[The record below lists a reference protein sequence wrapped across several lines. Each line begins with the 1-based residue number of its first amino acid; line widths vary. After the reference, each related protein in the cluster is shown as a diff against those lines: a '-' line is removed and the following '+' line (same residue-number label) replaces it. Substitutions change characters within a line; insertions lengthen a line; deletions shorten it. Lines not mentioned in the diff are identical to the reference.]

1 MPDIFCKSIAQKG
14 VFYFPHLSF
23 SSPLLLN
30 CSAAWRDLSEISL
43 ILQYLHVEVIDVR
56 RIIRKMFFPFVL
68 PYVDIGI
75 NSSWLWSVP
84 RWHWK
89 ILTLIMHLTQ
99 ALKEHAKDKGSLV
112 LLWEIRNQK
121 NTPVPYVFL
130 CICKHK
136 INRGQDQL
144 LWMWKLHWKE
154 ENKVRFSCLTSGIP
168 QWSGTS
174 FSRKHLTFWKKK
186 INGVK
191 ELGWFCSSFCY
202 TTVLTR
208 GSTPGKWNTWPDL
221 NLNSAH
227 FQV

>member
-1 MPDIFCKSIAQKG
+1 
-14 VFYFPHLSF
+14 
-23 SSPLLLN
+23 
-30 CSAAWRDLSEISL
+30 
-43 ILQYLHVEVIDVR
+43 
-56 RIIRKMFFPFVL
+56 
-68 PYVDIGI
+68 
-75 NSSWLWSVP
+75 
-84 RWHWK
+84 
-89 ILTLIMHLTQ
+89 MHLTQ

-186 INGVK
+186 KLMVSKNWGDSALLSAILQCWQGAPLQVS
-191 ELGWFCSSFCY
+191 ETLDLTLTSILLISRCS
-202 TTVLTR
+202 
-208 GSTPGKWNTWPDL
+208 KK
-221 NLNSAH
+221 
-227 FQV
+227 